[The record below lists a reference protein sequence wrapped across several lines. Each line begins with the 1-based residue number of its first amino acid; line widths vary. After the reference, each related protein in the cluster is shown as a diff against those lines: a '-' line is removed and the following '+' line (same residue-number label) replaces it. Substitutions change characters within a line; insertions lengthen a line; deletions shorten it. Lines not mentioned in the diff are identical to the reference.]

1 MAVLTVNTTADEINP
16 NDGITS
22 LREAIETANNSP
34 GEDTIL
40 FELEP
45 DEQTITLELIL
56 GTLEITD
63 SVTIVG
69 EDADQITSNTFFGED
84 ADQITVEGDGGS
96 FDIFTISNGANVTVT
111 NLTISEGEDGI
122 QVNDGNL
129 EVIDSIL
136 TGNDSDGI
144 DIQGNNT
151 NLNVLASS
159 FTNNRSDGLHI
170 DGDNSTVLVRNSTL
184 SENQGQGIDV
194 NAAGQN
200 VRVVGSTISKN
211 QESGI
216 KIGSKGE
223 NPFEDFIAN
232 DNFVQIFNSRI
243 IDNVTG
249 GNGGG
254 VNVLGYYNDV
264 LLVNNQISRNSAE
277 VNGGGIFVDE
287 ANTIYLFNNKITYNI
302 ADSNN
307 DGIGYGGGLSITPPA
322 FFLNGPTVVIR
333 GTEITNNINRNG
345 LFFGSNIAGKFINFG
360 GNEIGNRFLSNYTE
374 LIA

>member
-1 MAVLTVNTTADEINP
+1 MAVFTVNTTADEINT
-16 NDGITS
+16 NDGLTS
-22 LREAIETANNSP
+22 LREAIEGANNSP

-45 DEQTITLELIL
+45 AEETITLEPIL
-56 GTLEITD
+56 GTIEIID
-63 SVTIVG
+63 SVTILG
-69 EDADQITSNTFFGED
+69 KDADQITSNTFFGED

-151 NLNVLASS
+151 NLNVLGSS
-159 FTNNRSDGLHI
+159 FTNNKSDGIHI

-216 KIGSKGE
+216 EIGSKGE

-232 DNFVQIFNSRI
+232 DNFVEIYNSRI

-254 VNVLGYYNDV
+254 VNVVGFYNDV

-287 ANTIYLFNNKITYNI
+287 ANTMYLFKNKITYNI
-302 ADSNN
+302 ADSDN
-307 DGIGYGGGLSITPPA
+307 DATGIGGGLSISPPA
-322 FFLNGPTVVIR
+322 FFLDGPTVVIR
-333 GTEITNNINRNG
+333 GTEITNNVNRNG
-345 LFFGSNIAGKFINFG
+345 FFFGSNIAGKFINLG
-360 GNEIGNRFLSNYTE
+360 GNEIGIRSLSTNTE